1 MKFYVLDVNI
11 ILDNFDTLRR
21 NKYPASVEVYNYL
34 KTRGLGCISSAS
46 LDNIKFLKIRDL
58 ILEKGYTKTDAE
70 MIVRHMLK
78 DLATNFKIIKTPS
91 YVNIEDGDIEDAQII
106 ATAKAIGGKVITRD
120 EGILR
125 KYGDFSISPDKFLK
139 EVDKKPSIPM
149 LDLTL
154 QTFSIYEQI
163 ESSIDKVIQKSNF
176 ILGEEVTLLEKKIAE
191 YIGTKYAIGVS
202 SGTDAL
208 VLSLRALA
216 IQGKN
221 QEYWDRDDFVITTPF
236 TFTATG
242 DAILRSGAT
251 PLFVDI
257 ELESYTINPELIKK
271 VLDKY
276 GSKVKGI
283 VPVHLYGHPCNMDEI
298 MDIAREYN
306 LFVVEDCA
314 QSFSTKWDGKM
325 TGSFGDVGCFSFFPS
340 KNLGGFGD
348 GGMITTNNE
357 EVAEVIRMLLKHGGK
372 DKYNVD
378 HIGYNARLDTIQAAV
393 LLAKM
398 QYIDEFTERR
408 RKIASI
414 YNEELKDLNWLK
426 TPYEHPKAYHVYHQ
440 YTIRLTGKDRNQL
453 QRYLKENGIDSMV
466 YYPVPLHKMKVFI
479 NNGMEIF
486 ESLENSELASKSVL
500 SLPIEPLMEERE
512 VDIIVETIKQIKED

>member
-1 MKFYVLDVNI
+1 MRFYVLDVNV

-58 ILEKGYTKTDAE
+58 ILEKGYTKKDAE
-70 MIVRHMLK
+70 MIVKHMLK

-125 KYGDFSISPDKFLK
+125 KYGDFSISPEEFLK
-139 EVDKKPSIPM
+139 EVNKKPSIPM

-176 ILGEEVTLLEKKIAE
+176 ILGEEVTLLEKKVAE

-208 VLSLRALA
+208 VLSLRALS
-216 IQGKN
+216 IQIKN
-221 QEYWDRDDFVITTPF
+221 QEYWDRDDLVITTPF

-298 MDIAREYN
+298 MDVAREYN

-314 QSFSTKWDGKM
+314 QSFGAKWDEKM
-325 TGSFGDVGCFSFFPS
+325 TGSFGDAGCFSFFPS

-348 GGMITTNNE
+348 GGMITTNDE
-357 EVAEVIRMLLKHGGK
+357 EIAELVRMLLKHGGK

-440 YTIRLTGKDRNQL
+440 YTIRLTEKDRNQL
-453 QRYLKENGIDSMV
+453 QKYLKENGISSMV
-466 YYPVPLHKMKVFI
+466 YYPVPLHKMKVFV

-500 SLPIEPLMEERE
+500 SLPIEPLMEGDK
-512 VDIIVETIKQIKED
+512 VKVVIKKVAEWNL

>member
-216 IQGKN
+216 IQGKKS
-221 QEYWDRDDFVITTPF
+221 
-236 TFTATG
+236 G
-242 DAILRSGAT
+242 ILG
-251 PLFVDI
+251 
-257 ELESYTINPELIKK
+257 
-271 VLDKY
+271 
-276 GSKVKGI
+276 
-283 VPVHLYGHPCNMDEI
+283 
-298 MDIAREYN
+298 
-306 LFVVEDCA
+306 
-314 QSFSTKWDGKM
+314 
-325 TGSFGDVGCFSFFPS
+325 
-340 KNLGGFGD
+340 
-348 GGMITTNNE
+348 
-357 EVAEVIRMLLKHGGK
+357 
-372 DKYNVD
+372 
-378 HIGYNARLDTIQAAV
+378 
-393 LLAKM
+393 
-398 QYIDEFTERR
+398 
-408 RKIASI
+408 
-414 YNEELKDLNWLK
+414 
-426 TPYEHPKAYHVYHQ
+426 
-440 YTIRLTGKDRNQL
+440 
-453 QRYLKENGIDSMV
+453 
-466 YYPVPLHKMKVFI
+466 
-479 NNGMEIF
+479 
-486 ESLENSELASKSVL
+486 
-500 SLPIEPLMEERE
+500 
-512 VDIIVETIKQIKED
+512 